1 MVTVR
6 PYRKDD
12 WAAVRRIYAE
22 GIDTGIATFET
33 DPKPQE
39 AWEGK
44 SVPGSQLVAE
54 ENGAVV
60 GWALLWPVSDRCAYR
75 GVAEV
80 SVYIAA
86 SARGRGVGKALLTA
100 LNSLSEELG
109 VWTQQA
115 GIFEEN
121 TASIRLHE
129 ACGYRL
135 IGIRERLGC
144 RDGRWRNIA
153 FMERRS
159 QVAGL

>member
-1 MVTVR
+1 MVTLR
-6 PYRKDD
+6 PYRTDD
-12 WAAVRRIYAE
+12 WPAVRRIYAE
-22 GIDTGIATFET
+22 GIETGIATFET
-33 DPKPQE
+33 EPKPQQT
-39 AWEGK
+39 WEGK

-54 ENGAVV
+54 EDGDVI

-100 LNSLSEELG
+100 LNGLSEELG
-109 VWTQQA
+109 IWTQQA
-115 GIFEEN
+115 GIFAEN
-121 TASIRLHE
+121 TASIGLHE

-135 IGIRERLGC
+135 VGIRERLGC
-144 RDGRWRNIA
+144 LDGRWRNIA

-159 QVAGL
+159 TVVGV